1 MHFPL
6 AIRLS
11 IVPKQRSRLMPL
23 LTPRYLHSFFHSIFL
38 SLSDVSFLIFHGLT
52 NIMPH
57 DNYHL
62 TQCHSQIGDTHRRS
76 EWNASCAAQPLYN
89 ISSSHSFSLFLFL
102 PCLAC
107 SQPLCNDLCA
117 LILALFLMSTEGERF
132 FSQIGRNAGSP
143 FSCVSSLSFFISMS
157 FCSRRRMKY
166 IFMRSL
172 FFLIFIRRSIF

>member
-1 MHFPL
+1 
-6 AIRLS
+6 
-11 IVPKQRSRLMPL
+11 
-23 LTPRYLHSFFHSIFL
+23 
-38 SLSDVSFLIFHGLT
+38 
-52 NIMPH
+52 MPH

-76 EWNASCAAQPLYN
+76 EWNASCAAQPLCN
-89 ISSSHSFSLFLFL
+89 IPSSHSFSLFLFL

-143 FSCVSSLSFFISMS
+143 FSCVSSLSLFISMS

-166 IFMRSL
+166 VLMRSL
-172 FFLIFIRRSIF
+172 FFFNLYTSIYFLNRSTYRKILEINMSLFLEIKVYARILWRSGDLLEKTVLDFFTS